1 MRLRAGQSSR
11 FWILGTSLCYAMDDE
26 CAAALAAALATHWPS
41 LTELDLRWNEFSAA
55 GKAALAAANR
65 ALKITF

>member
-1 MRLRAGQSSR
+1 
-11 FWILGTSLCYAMDDE
+11 MDDE